1 MNLHQGDIIE
11 LVINKE
17 FGEQED
23 FFRLEVP
30 DFGEQLLPKL
40 KFQKEEPLPDTLNV
54 RVKYFDKE
62 GTPIFGHYLPQYVH
76 RFYRV
81 SLPDRSYDYEFTVKG
96 LPAHRGDH
104 FTLEDSHGIRY
115 NLTDDNAVLALGQKV
130 HCRFTKLTQ
139 AFFNIQLANSDMRL
153 QYFTPKEFFDR
164 IGAES
169 RFVHVLTEAINAY
182 LPEVAFEI
190 EDGNPL
196 WVVSVMRQANANMAD
211 WIVTSHERSH
221 QRFMMV
227 VIDTLRK
234 AGFFILEN
242 SRFLRSLSS
251 ERRRNLQ
258 VIITEC
264 VENLEQYK
272 NTIELVY
279 ESRECE
285 FVEDLLRKLRESGY
299 LYHPARKLSML
310 MMVFRTRPELVH
322 EYLGQLFETIMAWD
336 LDTWTTEPFRSAVI
350 SALQM
355 YIMQSSREIDLMPQA
370 DNEEEAD
377 RIEKVVT
384 AIALQMFISGHPDD
398 DNYRR
403 NRSLFYRYVSL
414 LRPVKSDELLDK
426 AFLTL
431 LGAKLP
437 LDFSYDT
444 IKETLMLLT
453 RSSVDAPEDVK
464 QLNSMFT
471 FQNGWVRL
479 VVDGDGVSLSRTDEE
494 SPARVLPNGM
504 MEWLQPRVFVNRV
517 QSLNGSQLKNFDA
530 HRRLWANIESAL
542 FDKRNDAVTK
552 AVKKRK
558 ADVGDV
564 VKIIIS
570 AHESYR
576 GDNPRWMAVIDD
588 EEFETA
594 DGYICRDDIVTFK
607 LTSSDLDRNRNLV
620 NNAFIDDDGR
630 QRQFSATVKE
640 IIEDGEHEMYHF
652 SLLEDIAEQVDSI
665 LNYQKEYVAVI
676 AKVLEHE
683 YSAISETGYGVFL
696 RSDASLPPYT
706 EGNCVKFRIIERQ
719 NVNHLVGTIVEDAD
733 DSTIDKVQAFNNL
746 LTDICILRDDEE
758 DIQAS
763 INVDETLTRDAVA
776 EIIEI
781 IRFKAISTKELLMA
795 YDYLNFARLL
805 ARLIDDETLAMRL
818 GLHADMLRLHQFY
831 AINRRIDADELA
843 TFRPLIQGY
852 PMLEMV
858 FHRLEIVSWLG
869 DNDHNNELWDTIN
882 KRRSLLET
890 SLAQLVLSYNLL
902 PDAAREE
909 GSVAEGLKT
918 KIAQMLGVNFEARQL
933 KSYGRETQYV
943 EFKSSLVYPAR
954 KIKDKEAPRANPEL
968 QQLEILR
975 QIAAFLNSGG
985 GTLYIGVN
993 DKTRIEAGLFE
1004 DYQYYA
1010 HKRASIGNFQYDM
1023 KDADNVCVFL
1033 TNLVMNRW
1041 GRNVAGYVEVDRDP
1055 EATKDVIMVKV
1066 RPRTVPVELDG
1077 ELYVRRSNNT
1087 VRLHDDEREEFINER
1102 KMLDERGKAVLNAPE
1117 VSRSEEQFKAKDEV
1131 LVEDIAETEAETKA
1145 KKVDVTVPSAIKE
1158 IVTKS
1163 LIPDDRPAK
1172 SVWRPNA
1179 LHSWDDGYIQPEGYL
1194 YFFKNGTL
1202 QFFADDRNLDYDDAC
1217 QAALAFN
1224 AKEARQG
1231 FLIMIFDRQQILKVP
1246 MSEVLEKGYQTI
1258 VPHYHAT
1265 RLLFVTIAL
1274 PGDGILVHI
1283 TDSKGNI
1290 SRRVMTMSDIP
1301 ASHLNSTPENI
1312 SEVSGTGNVVG
1323 AEQVEDG
1330 CFDHF
1335 KGSLVKDLSGRQIGY
1350 ILRATA
1356 GTDRALEIFED
1367 DVKHC
1372 RHNQ

>member
-1 MNLHQGDIIE
+1 MQLRQGDIIE
-11 LVINKE
+11 VAVNRD

-30 DFGEQLLPKL
+30 GFGEQHLTKL
-40 KFQKEEPLPDTLNV
+40 KFQKEEPLPETLNV
-54 RVKYFDKE
+54 RVKFFDK
-62 GTPIFGHYLPQYVH
+62 GGNPILGHYLPQYVH

-81 SLPDRSYDYEFTVKG
+81 SLPDRSYEYEFTVKG

-104 FTLEDSHGIRY
+104 FTLEDNHGIRY
-115 NLTDDNAVLALGQKV
+115 NLTDPNAMLALGQKV

-139 AFFNIQLANSDMRL
+139 SFFNLQLANSDMRL
-153 QYFTPKEFFDR
+153 QYFTPEEFFAR
-164 IGAES
+164 IGTHPRLAK
-169 RFVHVLTEAINAY
+169 VLTNAIDVH
-182 LPEVAFEI
+182 LPEVGGEI
-190 EDGNPL
+190 KDGNPL
-196 WVVSVMRQANANMAD
+196 WIVSAMRQAVENMTD
-211 WIVTSHERSH
+211 WIVTSHDRFH
-221 QRFMMV
+221 QRFLLA
-227 VIDTLRK
+227 VIDTLHT
-234 AGFFILEN
+234 AGLYILEN
-242 SRFLRSLSS
+242 SRFLRSLSA

-264 VENLEQYK
+264 VESLKPYRD
-272 NTIELVY
+272 TIKLVY
-279 ESRECE
+279 GAHECG
-285 FVEDLLRKLRESGY
+285 FVESLLQKLRESGY

-310 MMVFRTRPELVH
+310 MMVFRMRPELVH
-322 EYLGQLFETIMAWD
+322 EYLGKLFETIMAWD
-336 LDTWTTEPFRSAVI
+336 LDTWTTEPFRSAMV

-355 YIMQSSREIDLMPQA
+355 YITQTSREIDLMPQA
-370 DNEEEAD
+370 DNEEESD
-377 RIEKVVT
+377 RIEKIVT

-414 LRPVKSDELLDK
+414 MRPVKSDELLDK

-431 LGAKLP
+431 MGAKLP

-444 IKETLMLLT
+444 IKEPLMLLT

-464 QLNSMFT
+464 QLNSMFM
-471 FQNGWVRL
+471 FQNGPVRL
-479 VVDGDGVSLSRTDEE
+479 LVDSDGVSLTRTDEE

-517 QSLNGSQLKNFDA
+517 QSLNGGQLKNFDA

-542 FDKRNDAVTK
+542 FDKRTEPSAAVS
-552 AVKKRK
+552 KKRK

-570 AHESYR
+570 AQESQR
-576 GDNPRWMAVIDD
+576 GDNPKWMAIIDD
-588 EEFETA
+588 EDFETA
-594 DGYICRDDIVTFK
+594 DGFICRDDIVTFK

-620 NNAFIDDDGR
+620 YNAFIDENGSP
-630 QRQFSATVKE
+630 RQFSATVSE
-640 IIEDGEHEMYHF
+640 IIEDGDCEWYHF
-652 SLLEDIAEQVDSI
+652 SLLDDIADQVDTI
-665 LNYQKEYVAVI
+665 LNYQREYLAVI
-676 AKVLEHE
+676 AKVLDHE

-696 RSDASLPPYT
+696 RCDPSLPAYT
-706 EGNCVKFRIIERQ
+706 EGNCVRFRVIERQ
-719 NVNHLVGTIVEDAD
+719 NVNHIVGTIVEDAD
-733 DSTIDKVQAFNNL
+733 NCVIDKVQAFCNL
-746 LTDICILRDDEE
+746 LNDICLVREDEE
-758 DIQAS
+758 DIQATLN
-763 INVDETLTRDAVA
+763 IDETLTRDAVA

-795 YDYLNFARLL
+795 YDYLCFARLL
-805 ARLIDDETLAMRL
+805 ARLIEDDTLATRL
-818 GLHADMLRLHQFY
+818 AIHADMLRLHQFY
-831 AINRRIDADELA
+831 AINRRIDADELD
-843 TFRPLIQGY
+843 TYRPQIQGY

-869 DNDHNNELWDTIN
+869 DNDHNPALWDTIN

-890 SLAQLVLSYNLL
+890 SLAQLVLSFNLL
-902 PDAAREE
+902 PEGTREE

-954 KIKDKEAPRANPEL
+954 KSKDKEIPRANPEL

-993 DKTRIEAGLFE
+993 DKTRMEAGLFE

-1010 HKRASIGNFQYDM
+1010 HRKAAIGHYFYEM

-1033 TNLVMNRW
+1033 TNLVMDRW

-1077 ELYVRRSNNT
+1077 EIYVRRSNNT
-1087 VRLHDDEREEFINER
+1087 VRLRDEERDEFITER
-1102 KMLDERGKAVLNAPE
+1102 KMLDERGKTVLNAPE
-1117 VSRSEEQFKAKDEV
+1117 VARTEQIPVVEPARPVSEPSSSDES
-1131 LVEDIAETEAETKA
+1131 T
-1145 KKVDVTVPSAIKE
+1145 
-1158 IVTKS
+1158 S
-1163 LIPDDRPAK
+1163 LPVAQHEPQSPLDAVVADESGIM
-1172 SVWRPNA
+1172 SLWRPNA
-1179 LHSWDDGYIQPEGYL
+1179 LHSWEAEYVQPEGYL
-1194 YFFKNGTL
+1194 YIFRNGTMQL
-1202 QFFADDRNLDYDDAC
+1202 FGDDRNIDYDEDC
-1217 QAALAFN
+1217 LAALSFTG
-1224 AKEARQG
+1224 KEARQG

-1246 MSEVLEKGYQTI
+1246 MSEVLEKGYQVSI
-1258 VPHYHAT
+1258 PHYHGS

-1274 PGDGILVHI
+1274 PGDGILVHL
-1283 TDSKGNI
+1283 TDSKNNL
-1290 SRRVMTMSDIP
+1290 SRRVMTMADIP
-1301 ASHLNSTPENI
+1301 SAHLNSTPGNI
-1312 SEVSGTGNVVG
+1312 SDVSGAGHVVG
-1323 AEQVEDG
+1323 AELVGEG
-1330 CFDHF
+1330 CFEHF
-1335 KGSLVKDLSGRQIGY
+1335 RGSMVKELSGRQIGY
-1350 ILRATA
+1350 ALRTA
-1356 GTDRALEIFED
+1356 ADSVRAREIFED

-1372 RHNQ
+1372 TRVSQ